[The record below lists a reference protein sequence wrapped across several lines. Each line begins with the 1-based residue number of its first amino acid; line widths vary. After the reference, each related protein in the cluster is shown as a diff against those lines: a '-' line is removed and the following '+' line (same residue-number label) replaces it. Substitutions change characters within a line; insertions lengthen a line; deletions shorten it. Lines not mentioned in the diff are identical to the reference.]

1 MVSRVTCGGDS
12 VPVCLCVDLPPE
24 SASPVSSPSQ
34 QKASGRIRLCCKL
47 RQWIK
52 AARKAFAGAP
62 TGGCCPSHGHLLS
75 TWSETEAFKI
85 RYIYIYIFICI
96 YVYIYTH
103 IYIYI
108 YIICILPAPKRTS
121 KRLSTTTQTPSNLDN
136 DAKYCLVFPLYDD
149 TTPFN
154 QDGDTNYCL
163 VFPVCNNTQPCKTR

>member
-1 MVSRVTCGGDS
+1 MTCGGDS

-85 RYIYIYIFICI
+85 RYIYIYIYL
-96 YVYIYTH
+96 YVYMYIYTH

-108 YIICILPAPKRTS
+108 YIYNMHTPRS
-121 KRLSTTTQTPSNLDN
+121 KTYLEASVHD
-136 DAKYCLVFPLYDD
+136 DADPLK
-149 TTPFN
+149 PR
-154 QDGDTNYCL
+154 QRC
-163 VFPVCNNTQPCKTR
+163 